1 MMYPLP
7 VYPLTPVPTPFP
19 VSSSVPMLQ
28 ETVLSFLT
36 AGTPEERAEFVG
48 LLTYFDGGYNSAEAL
63 GAMASVLNPQE
74 VALSSSGA
82 HNRLYY
88 LATPPSV
95 FLEAAET
102 IKAAGMSTTGW

>member
-1 MMYPLP
+1 
-7 VYPLTPVPTPFP
+7 
-19 VSSSVPMLQ
+19 
-28 ETVLSFLT
+28 
-36 AGTPEERAEFVG
+36 
-48 LLTYFDGGYNSAEAL
+48 
-63 GAMASVLNPQE
+63 MASVLNPQE